1 MRLLSLQKNNT
12 IEYLTS
18 KEKEMDTV
26 NKLVDIYNNWGDQ
39 SAQKNLGALTSA
51 DEMRWHPSLTNK
63 QEKWL
68 NKFIQ
73 VWDQAQ
79 DHESNKLGRK

>member
-1 MRLLSLQKNNT
+1 MRLLSLLRTNT
-12 IEYLTS
+12 IEYLIS

-26 NKLVDIYNNWGDQ
+26 NKLVDIYNDWGDQ

>member
-1 MRLLSLQKNNT
+1 
-12 IEYLTS
+12 
-18 KEKEMDTV
+18 MDTV

-39 SAQKNLGALTSA
+39 SAQKNLGVLTSA
-51 DEMRWHPSLTNK
+51 DEMRCHPSLTNK
-63 QEKWL
+63 QENWL

-79 DHESNKLGRK
+79 DHEFNKSRR

>member
-26 NKLVDIYNNWGDQ
+26 NKLVDIYNDWGDQ

>member
-1 MRLLSLQKNNT
+1 ECIRIHSLVY
-12 IEYLTS
+12 I